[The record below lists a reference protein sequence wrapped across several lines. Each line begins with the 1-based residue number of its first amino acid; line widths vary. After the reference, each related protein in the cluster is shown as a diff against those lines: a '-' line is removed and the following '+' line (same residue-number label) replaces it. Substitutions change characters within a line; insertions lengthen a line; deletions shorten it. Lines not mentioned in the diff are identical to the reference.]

1 MSKRQL
7 HIVDGAYRATLE
19 EQDDPVVWLCHAMRG
34 AGAELDVLLSGN
46 AVVYGV
52 RAQGCEPLEIGG
64 RRQRRAPDL
73 AGDLA
78 RLQARQASC
87 FYVEEDAAERGIEPG
102 ALLDGLVPVSRAK
115 LATLFDGYA
124 QVHRW

>member
-1 MSKRQL
+1 MAKRVL

-34 AGAELDVLLSGN
+34 AGGELDVLLQGN

-52 RAQGCEPLEIGG
+52 RGQAVEPLAFGE
-64 RRQRRAPDL
+64 RRQRQAPDL
-73 AGDLA
+73 AGDLEGLLERGVA
-78 RLQARQASC
+78 C
-87 FYVEEDAAERGIEPG
+87 FYVEEDAVERGLER
-102 ALLDGLVPVSRAK
+102 AELLDGLGPVARAK
-115 LATLFDGYA
+115 LAELLSSYD

>member
-1 MSKRQL
+1 MSKRLL

-34 AGAELDVLLSGN
+34 AAAELDLLLHGN

-52 RAQGCEPLEIGG
+52 RAQEVAPLAFGD
-64 RRQRRAPDL
+64 RRQRHAPDL

-78 RLQARQASC
+78 GLLDGGVTC
-87 FYVEEDAAERGIEPG
+87 FFVEEDAVERGVDRNE
-102 ALLDGLVPVSRAK
+102 LLDGLTPISRAK
-115 LATLFDGYA
+115 LAELFSGYD